1 MYYMG
6 IDGGGTKTRYVI
18 ANQEMDVLV
27 DFESETIHIHQ
38 IGADELR
45 NRLESHI
52 KLACSKI
59 DPTNGFKL
67 CLYWGSRVWRKSSR

>member
-45 NRLESHI
+45 NVLNLI
-52 KLACSKI
+52 L
-59 DPTNGFKL
+59 N
-67 CLYWGSRVWRKSSR
+67 